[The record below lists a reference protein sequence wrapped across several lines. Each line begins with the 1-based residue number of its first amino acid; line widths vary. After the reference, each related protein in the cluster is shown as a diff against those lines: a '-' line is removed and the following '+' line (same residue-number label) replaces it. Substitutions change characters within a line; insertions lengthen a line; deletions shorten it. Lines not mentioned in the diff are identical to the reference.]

1 MNKKPSIES
10 LQKDQSW
17 DEAVGRYLEQTPD
30 YFLRHPELL
39 AALALPH
46 PEAGRAVSL
55 VERQVR
61 VLRDRNEQS
70 MQQLQELIA
79 FARENDQVGERVQ
92 RFALAVIDSDSLDEV
107 LDTAQDMLRQEFS
120 LDGVAVRLTGN
131 PRPATAMEG
140 GSAEREAVPTGTN
153 TGAVFPPSSR
163 QEFVTPDDAILD
175 GLLTSLDARNGQPLC
190 GAVHDNAML
199 EALFGSQSGNICST
213 AVIGLTRH
221 ALRGVL
227 VLASSDPQR
236 FRADMGTVYL
246 VRLGELLMAG
256 VARHLVVAV
265 E

>member
-1 MNKKPSIES
+1 MNKKPSTEG
-10 LQKDQSW
+10 LEKDLSW
-17 DEAVGRYLEQTPD
+17 EEAVGRYLEQTPD
-30 YFLRHPELL
+30 YFLHHPELL

-61 VLRDRNEQS
+61 VLRDRHEQAT
-70 MQQLQELIA
+70 QQLKELVT
-79 FARENDQVGERVQ
+79 FARDNDQLGERVQ
-92 RFALAVIDSDSLDEV
+92 RFALAIIDADSLDEV

-131 PRPATAMEG
+131 PRPATAVDG
-140 GSAEREAVPTGTN
+140 GSAEREAVPVGTN
-153 TGAVFPPSSR
+153 AGAVFPPCPR
-163 QEFVTPDDAILD
+163 QEFVLLDDAMLD
-175 GLLTSLDARNGQPLC
+175 GLLTSLAARNGQPLC
-190 GAVHDNAML
+190 GAVQEEATL
-199 EALFGSQSGNICST
+199 EALFGAPAGNIRST

-227 VLASSDPQR
+227 VLASRDPQR

-256 VARHLVVAV
+256 VARHLVTAA
-265 E
+265 

>member
-10 LQKDQSW
+10 LEKDQSW

-30 YFLRHPELL
+30 YFLRHPEVL

-70 MQQLQELIA
+70 MHQLQELIA
-79 FARENDQVGERVQ
+79 FARDNDQLGERVQ

-131 PRPATAMEG
+131 PRPG
-140 GSAEREAVPTGTN
+140 CP
-153 TGAVFPPSSR
+153 R
-163 QEFVTPDDAILD
+163 QEFVAPDDAMLD
-175 GLLTSLDARNGQPLC
+175 DLLTSLAARNGQPLC
-190 GAVHDNAML
+190 GAVHAAATL
-199 EALFGSQSGNICST
+199 EALFGAQAANIRST

-227 VLASSDPQR
+227 VLASRDPQR

-256 VARHLVVAV
+256 VAQHLVTAA

>member
-1 MNKKPSIES
+1 MSKKPSSES
-10 LQKDQSW
+10 LEREAVPTGTKDQSW

-70 MQQLQELIA
+70 MHQLQELIA
-79 FARENDQVGERVQ
+79 FARDNDQLGERVQ
-92 RFALAVIDSDSLDEV
+92 RFALAVIDGDSLDEV

-131 PRPATAMEG
+131 PRPG
-140 GSAEREAVPTGTN
+140 CP
-153 TGAVFPPSSR
+153 R
-163 QEFVTPDDAILD
+163 QEFVARDDAMLD
-175 GLLTSLDARNGQPLC
+175 GMLTSLAARNGQPLC
-190 GAVHDNAML
+190 GATHAAATL
-199 EALFGSQSGNICST
+199 EALFGVQAANIRST

-227 VLASSDPQR
+227 VLASRDPQR

-256 VARHLVVAV
+256 VARHLVTAA
-265 E
+265 

>member
-1 MNKKPSIES
+1 MSKKPSSES
-10 LQKDQSW
+10 LEKDRSW

-70 MQQLQELIA
+70 MHQLQELIA
-79 FARENDQVGERVQ
+79 FARDNDQLGERVQ

-131 PRPATAMEG
+131 PRPG
-140 GSAEREAVPTGTN
+140 CP
-153 TGAVFPPSSR
+153 R
-163 QEFVTPDDAILD
+163 QEFVARDDAMLD
-175 GLLTSLDARNGQPLC
+175 GMLTSLAARNGQPLC
-190 GAVHDNAML
+190 GATHAAATL
-199 EALFGSQSGNICST
+199 ETLFGAQAANIRST

-227 VLASSDPQR
+227 VLASRDPQR

-256 VARHLVVAV
+256 VARHLVTAAG
-265 E
+265 

>member
-1 MNKKPSIES
+1 MNKKPSIDNLE
-10 LQKDQSW
+10 KNQSW

-61 VLRDRNEQS
+61 VLRDRNDQS
-70 MQQLQELIA
+70 TQQLQELIA
-79 FARENDQVGERVQ
+79 FARDNDQVGERVQ

-107 LDTAQDMLRQEFS
+107 LDTAQDMLRQEFN

-131 PRPATAMEG
+131 PRAIAVMGG
-140 GSAEREAVPTGTN
+140 GSAEREAFPTGVN
-153 TGAVFPPSSR
+153 TGTGLPVFSR
-163 QEFVTPDDAILD
+163 QEFVSPDDAVLD
-175 GLLTSLDARNGQPLC
+175 GLLTSLAARNGQPLC
-190 GAVHDNAML
+190 GNVNDAAML
-199 EALFGSQSGNICST
+199 EALFGPQVGNICST

-227 VLASSDPQR
+227 VLASRDPQR

>member
-10 LQKDQSW
+10 LEKELSW
-17 DEAVGRYLEQTPD
+17 EEAVGRYLEQTPD

-39 AALALPH
+39 AALVLPH

-70 MQQLQELIA
+70 THQLQELIA
-79 FARENDQVGERVQ
+79 FARDNDQLGERVQ
-92 RFALAVIDSDSLDEV
+92 RFALAMIDSDSLDEV
-107 LDTAQDMLRQEFS
+107 LDTAQDMLRQEFN

-131 PRPATAMEG
+131 PRP
-140 GSAEREAVPTGTN
+140 SCP
-153 TGAVFPPSSR
+153 R
-163 QEFVTPDDAILD
+163 QEFVAPDDAMLD
-175 GLLTSLDARNGQPLC
+175 GLLTSLAARNGQPLC
-190 GAVHDNAML
+190 GAVHAADTL
-199 EALFGSQSGNICST
+199 EALFGPQASNIRST

-227 VLASSDPQR
+227 VLASRDPQR

-256 VARHLVVAV
+256 VARHLVVAADNDKTNGA
-265 E
+265 